1 MASDMTSRRVPWV
14 ALALSLLSAG
24 VGHLYCGRIAKGL
37 PLYFAWILVPLCCI
51 LAAFCT
57 PSATGLVMLL
67 VLPAVAVLALYIYAA
82 IDAWRLANKIG
93 SDYAPRDYNRAGVYA
108 LLIVVQLAYAIGLLS
123 AVRGSVY
130 EAFRIPTRSMNP
142 TILEGDRILAR
153 KLLPQN
159 HFPERGDLIVYRNP
173 TPMGAVNYIG
183 RVVALAGD
191 QVEISG
197 DRVTINGNVLE
208 RDRVPRESLQLLGEQ
223 ASGRVAYEVNSGR
236 RYLVAYGDSSD
247 SDSSDGDTSDGQRA
261 QGDFETTIPDR
272 HVFVLGD
279 NRDRAND
286 SRQFGSVPAGDIV
299 GFVDY
304 VYWPSAS
311 WSRFGVANDRLP

>member
-1 MASDMTSRRVPWV
+1 VYV
-14 ALALSLLSAG
+14 
-24 VGHLYCGRIAKGL
+24 
-37 PLYFAWILVPLCCI
+37 
-51 LAAFCT
+51 
-57 PSATGLVMLL
+57 
-67 VLPAVAVLALYIYAA
+67 YAA
-82 IDAWRLANKIG
+82 IDAWQLAYKTG
-93 SDYAPRDYNRAGVYA
+93 SDYSLRDYNRAGLYA
-108 LLIVVQLAYAIGLLS
+108 LLIVVQLAYAIGLLA

-130 EAFRIPTRSMNP
+130 EAFVIPTRSMNP

-208 RDRVPRESLQLLGEQ
+208 QDRVPNESLQLLGEQ
-223 ASGRVAYEVNSGR
+223 ARGRVAYEVNSGR
-236 RYLVAYGDSSD
+236 RYLVSYGDSSD
-247 SDSSDGDTSDGQRA
+247 GDASQGRRA
-261 QGDFETTIPDR
+261 PEDFEATIPER

-279 NRDRAND
+279 NRDRARD
-286 SRQFGSVPAGDIV
+286 SRHFGTVHTGDIV
-299 GFVDY
+299 GYVDY
-304 VYWPSAS
+304 VFWPSES